1 MTLIFS
7 PTANHGLGVIGG
19 DTVNFVGLGGC
30 KPESMLDIY
39 YRICDLFSSSDYV
52 SPTLQYYCAHGV
64 LRSPTMWLGIFVG
77 GYESSDD
84 LPFTPKLNT

>member
-30 KPESMLDIY
+30 NPESMLDV
-39 YRICDLFSSSDYV
+39 CLQDL
-52 SPTLQYYCAHGV
+52 
-64 LRSPTMWLGIFVG
+64 
-77 GYESSDD
+77 
-84 LPFTPKLNT
+84 